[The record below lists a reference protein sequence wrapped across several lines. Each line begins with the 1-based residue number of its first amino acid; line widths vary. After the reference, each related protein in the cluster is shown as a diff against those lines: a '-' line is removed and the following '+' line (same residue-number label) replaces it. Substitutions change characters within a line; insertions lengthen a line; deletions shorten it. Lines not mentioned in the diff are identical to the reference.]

1 MSQIYNALN
10 ENESGLMKY
19 YRELLFEHE
28 MDKDTTMP
36 FKLWLCDKLKKRD
49 DMLTMS
55 ANAYKHLEQRQEAEL
70 HEYGKELQGTILDL
84 EWDLKHHKEKHERE
98 VSLLE
103 SKIDELNEG
112 LTEVRNDYQD
122 ICELTEQVCLPND
135 RGWLISQVGPEN
147 WERFKN
153 HIGW

>member
-1 MSQIYNALN
+1 MNPKDSNRLRDQIIHLLEVNGVTEMKPLYPLLHWF
-10 ENESGLMKY
+10 ES
-19 YRELLFEHE
+19 
-28 MDKDTTMP
+28 
-36 FKLWLCDKLKKRD
+36 
-49 DMLTMS
+49 
-55 ANAYKHLEQRQEAEL
+55 EL
-70 HEYGKELQGTILDL
+70 HEYGKALQGTILDL
-84 EWDLKHHKEKHERE
+84 EWDLKHHKENHERE

-135 RGWLISQVGPEN
+135 REWLAGQVGGEN

>member
-1 MSQIYNALN
+1 
-10 ENESGLMKY
+10 
-19 YRELLFEHE
+19 
-28 MDKDTTMP
+28 
-36 FKLWLCDKLKKRD
+36 
-49 DMLTMS
+49 
-55 ANAYKHLEQRQEAEL
+55 
-70 HEYGKELQGTILDL
+70 
-84 EWDLKHHKEKHERE
+84 